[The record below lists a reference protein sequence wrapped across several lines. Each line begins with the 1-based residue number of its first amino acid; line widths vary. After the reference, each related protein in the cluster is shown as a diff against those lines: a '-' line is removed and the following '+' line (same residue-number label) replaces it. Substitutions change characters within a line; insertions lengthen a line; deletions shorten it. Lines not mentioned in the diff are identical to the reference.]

1 MSLLRTAGS
10 LLGVVAFLL
19 LVLTPSAL
27 GAPAQPAC
35 PVAAAPGPPVDASGV
50 PLPGQAEPP
59 SLPVPDP
66 PVGGPGMGTCG
77 VVSPDGVAPPPPVDV
92 ESYVL
97 ADLDTGEVLAAKLPH
112 ARLRPASLLKTLT
125 GLLVARQV
133 PMDEVITATQ
143 ADADQEGTR
152 VGIGPGGQYTARQL
166 LDGLLMQSG
175 NDIAHALAVRL
186 TGSVEGTVEEMNRT
200 AAALGAHDTRAAT
213 PSGLDG
219 PGMSTST
226 YDLASIFRVALRE
239 PAFVQAVG
247 TRQIPFPGFG
257 TIPGFVVSNDN
268 KIFDRYPA
276 EAIGGKTGFTNDARH
291 TYIGAVNRGGR
302 RLVAVLMRGEQRP
315 VPMVDKAAAL
325 LDYGFAT
332 PRGRSVGTL
341 TDAATAGTAASPDGV
356 ADGATA
362 LGPVGSSGQTTTS
375 RWSTPLTI
383 GAIVVLALLIGAV
396 RLRSRS

>member
-35 PVAAAPGPPVDASGV
+35 PVAAAPGPPVDASEV

-59 SLPVPDP
+59 PLPVPDP

-143 ADADQEGTR
+143 ADADQEARGSASARAGSTPR
-152 VGIGPGGQYTARQL
+152 ANSSTAC
-166 LDGLLMQSG
+166 SC
-175 NDIAHALAVRL
+175 
-186 TGSVEGTVEEMNRT
+186 S
-200 AAALGAHDTRAAT
+200 RATTSPT
-213 PSGLDG
+213 PS
-219 PGMSTST
+219 PS
-226 YDLASIFRVALRE
+226 AS
-239 PAFVQAVG
+239 P
-247 TRQIPFPGFG
+247 
-257 TIPGFVVSNDN
+257 
-268 KIFDRYPA
+268 
-276 EAIGGKTGFTNDARH
+276 
-291 TYIGAVNRGGR
+291 
-302 RLVAVLMRGEQRP
+302 
-315 VPMVDKAAAL
+315 
-325 LDYGFAT
+325 
-332 PRGRSVGTL
+332 
-341 TDAATAGTAASPDGV
+341 AASR
-356 ADGATA
+356 
-362 LGPVGSSGQTTTS
+362 GPS
-375 RWSTPLTI
+375 R
-383 GAIVVLALLIGAV
+383 
-396 RLRSRS
+396 R